1 MPYQLYFS
9 TILWCGVAQAY
20 EVLAACTALLAPG
33 CLPAFEQ
40 SCLHG
45 ADAQMISAWNL
56 LRDNNCRNDCAA
68 LDWSWLCRR

>member
-9 TILWCGVAQAY
+9 TILWHGVAQAY
-20 EVLAACTALLAPG
+20 EVLAACAALLATG

-45 ADAQMISAWNL
+45 ADAQMVSA
-56 LRDNNCRNDCAA
+56 
-68 LDWSWLCRR
+68 